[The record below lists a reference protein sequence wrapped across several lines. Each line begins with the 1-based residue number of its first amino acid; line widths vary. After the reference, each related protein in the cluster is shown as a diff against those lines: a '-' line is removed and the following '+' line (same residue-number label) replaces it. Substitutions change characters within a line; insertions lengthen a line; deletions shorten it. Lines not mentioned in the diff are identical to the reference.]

1 MRRRLLQLLLAA
13 AAAAVATKAAAA
25 AEEKDAAS
33 EEMAE
38 ADFPKTAAI
47 VAKDAG
53 KNEAR
58 GKSERKKN
66 ERGCVKW
73 VFSGRCSKKSR
84 AD

>member
-13 AAAAVATKAAAA
+13 AAVTTTVAAA
-25 AEEKDAAS
+25 AEEKDAAA

-58 GKSERKKN
+58 GKSERKH
-66 ERGCVKW
+66 
-73 VFSGRCSKKSR
+73 
-84 AD
+84 

>member
-13 AAAAVATKAAAA
+13 AAVAVATTVAAA
-25 AEEKDAAS
+25 AEEKDAAA

-47 VAKDAG
+47 VAKNAG

-58 GKSERKKN
+58 GKSERKN
-66 ERGCVKW
+66 
-73 VFSGRCSKKSR
+73 
-84 AD
+84 

>member
-13 AAAAVATKAAAA
+13 AAAAVAVTVAA
-25 AEEKDAAS
+25 AEEKDAAA

-58 GKSERKKN
+58 GKRERKN
-66 ERGCVKW
+66 
-73 VFSGRCSKKSR
+73 
-84 AD
+84 

>member
-13 AAAAVATKAAAA
+13 AAAAVATTAAVA
-25 AEEKDAAS
+25 AEEKDAAAK
-33 EEMAE
+33 EMAE

-58 GKSERKKN
+58 GKSERKNKTRLR
-66 ERGCVKW
+66 EMGVQWK
-73 VFSGRCSKKSR
+73 VLKEK
-84 AD
+84 